1 MDFRTRGEL
10 AGQVSVEFMLIFV
23 FFMAILTVVLVA
35 VLQNTEGVYSSTLDL
50 EAESTLSMVK
60 SKLDTALLE
69 GSGFSTRFTLPEI
82 LMSSYNYSINISSS
96 SLLLEANNRTY
107 SKLLLT
113 NSTAGMLKKGE
124 NTVRNEDGRI
134 VIS

>member
-1 MDFRTRGEL
+1 MGFRTRGKR

-23 FFMAILTVVLVA
+23 FFIAVLTVVLVA
-35 VLQNTEGVYSSTLDL
+35 VLQNTQSVYSSTLDL
-50 EAESTLSMVK
+50 EAESMLSMVK

-69 GSGFSTRFTLPEI
+69 GSGFSTTFTLPES
-82 LMSSYNYSINISSS
+82 LMSYNYSLNISSR
-96 SLLLEANNRTY
+96 SLVLEANNRTY

-113 NSTAGMLKKGE
+113 NSTEGVPKKGG
-124 NTVRNEDGRI
+124 NSVRNEDGRI

>member
-1 MDFRTRGEL
+1 MGFRTRGER

-23 FFMAILTVVLVA
+23 FFIAVLTVVLVA
-35 VLQNTEGVYSSTLDL
+35 VLQNTQSVYSSTLDL
-50 EAESTLSMVK
+50 EAESMLSMVK

-69 GSGFSTRFTLPEI
+69 GSGFSTTFTLPES
-82 LMSSYNYSINISSS
+82 LMSYNYSLNISSR
-96 SLLLEANNRTY
+96 SLVLEANNRTY

-113 NSTAGMLKKGE
+113 NSTEGVPKKGG
-124 NTVRNEDGRI
+124 NSVRNEDGRI